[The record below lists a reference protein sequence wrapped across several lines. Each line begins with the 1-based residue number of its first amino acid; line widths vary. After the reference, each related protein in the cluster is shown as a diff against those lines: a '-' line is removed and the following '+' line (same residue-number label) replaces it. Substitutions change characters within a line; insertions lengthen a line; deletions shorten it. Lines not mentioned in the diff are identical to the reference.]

1 MKIDEA
7 LAPFRII
14 SLEERVNTTISFE
27 TAQGLKT
34 ITVGG
39 IIDRLDEVT
48 DPDGTHRIRVVDYK
62 TGRPATSVPTDVEDI
77 FSDDNLT
84 EKHKDYYL
92 QTFLYAN
99 IVRQHQE
106 LNPHGLPVSPAL
118 LFIQRNPGD
127 DFDPTLLLSK
137 DKVSDIGTY
146 SSAFSK
152 HLQQVLTDMYDSSH
166 PFTPTQDTKRCTYC
180 PYKRIC
186 GRN

>member
-1 MKIDEA
+1 M
-7 LAPFRII
+7 
-14 SLEERVNTTISFE
+14 EERVNTTISFE
-27 TAQGLKT
+27 TAQGLKS

-146 SSAFSK
+146 SSVFSK

-166 PFTPTQDTKRCTYC
+166 PFTPTQDNKRCTYC